1 MSEFDAARRPPPAP
15 RLAGPQAR
23 TPEHDVLIEEP
34 WFHELRE
41 RMLARGLALRWVVVD
56 DLEERS
62 CELAIGPWPRLADD
76 GRLVFASA
84 EEDYTVAAVPIADFE
99 ALVRAG
105 RRRQLRDVPD
115 TDDLVDRPLRVG
127 DTFAAAVEVATEGT
141 APEGGHRAAIS
152 FPAGADGIADVTAH
166 ARVFA
171 KVQVAVAEAAPID
184 TRLIPDLREQ
194 G

>member
-34 WFHELRE
+34 WFDELRE
-41 RMLARGLALRWVVVD
+41 RVAARGLPLRWVVVD
-56 DLEERS
+56 DIEERS

-76 GRLVFASA
+76 GRLVFASSEA
-84 EEDYTVAAVPIADFE
+84 DYAVAALPTAEFE

-105 RRRQLRDVPD
+105 RRRQLRDVPGA
-115 TDDLVDRPLRVG
+115 DDLVERPLRVG
-127 DTFAAAVEVATEGT
+127 DTFAAAVSMPGEEAS
-141 APEGGHRAAIS
+141 PEGGHRAGIE
-152 FPAGADGIADVTAH
+152 FPAGDEGIADVTAQ

-184 TRLIPDLREQ
+184 MRLIPDLRDE